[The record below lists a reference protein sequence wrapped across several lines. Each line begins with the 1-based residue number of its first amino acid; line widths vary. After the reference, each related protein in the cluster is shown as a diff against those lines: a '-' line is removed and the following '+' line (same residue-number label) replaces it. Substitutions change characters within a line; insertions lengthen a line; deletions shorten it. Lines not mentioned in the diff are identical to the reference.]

1 MVAVAVVADF
11 SQAHKPLPLVKI
23 LQLPLEQVAHQVRVT
38 EQTVKL

>member
-1 MVAVAVVADF
+1 MVEAAAEAAF